1 MTTKA
6 HRLIPQTL
14 AAVLTLFGA
23 AACSTTTASAPAP
36 TPQAEANEPPTVFK
50 CIQQGS
56 GWATTVE
63 KGNITTKAPLITWD
77 TTEFGGNYTPDKRCE
92 IVSKKLTKAV
102 ADSGG
107 KLDDVQLTVGFVNN
121 QNVVCV
127 LDKSSTECTSKN
139 MLFTLSDKNSKN
151 PHEALEKILRF
162 NEGKATGVTVS
173 ENANSSSIL
182 LINLVGSNLAIK

>member
-23 AACSTTTASAPAP
+23 AACSTTTVSAPTPA
-36 TPQAEANEPPTVFK
+36 PQAEANEPPTVFK

-63 KGNITTKAPLITWD
+63 KGNITTKAPLLTWD
-77 TTEFGGNYTPDKRCE
+77 STEFGDNYTPDKRCQ
-92 IVSKKLTKAV
+92 IVSEKLTKAV

-107 KLDDVQLTVGFVNN
+107 KLDDLQLKVGLVNN
-121 QNVVCV
+121 RNVVCV
-127 LDKSSTECTSKN
+127 LNNSKTECSPQN

-151 PHEALEKILRF
+151 PKEALETLVRF
-162 NEGKATGVTVS
+162 NEGKATNVTVS
-173 ENANSSSIL
+173 EGTNASYIL
-182 LINLVGSNLAIK
+182 LKDLVGSSLKIN

>member
-77 TTEFGGNYTPDKRCE
+77 TTEFGDNYTPDIRCQ
-92 IVSKKLTKAV
+92 IVSEKLTKAV

-107 KLDDVQLTVGFVNN
+107 KLDDVQLTVGFVKNR
-121 QNVVCV
+121 NVVCV
-127 LDKSSTECTSKN
+127 LDNSSTECTSQN
-139 MLFTLSDKNSKN
+139 MLFTLSEKNSQT
-151 PHEALEKILRF
+151 PREALATILRF
-162 NEGKATGVTVS
+162 NEGKATGVTIS
-173 ENANSSSIL
+173 EKANASSIL
-182 LINLVGSNLAIK
+182 LINLVGSNLEIK

>member
-36 TPQAEANEPPTVFK
+36 QAEANESPTVFK

-63 KGNITTKAPLITWD
+63 KGNITTKSPLITWD
-77 TTEFGGNYTPDKRCE
+77 TTEFGDNYTPDKRCE
-92 IVSKKLTKAV
+92 IVSDKLTKAV
-102 ADSGG
+102 ANNGG
-107 KLDDVQLTVGFVNN
+107 KLDDLQLRVGLVKNR
-121 QNVVCV
+121 NVVCV
-127 LDKSSTECTSKN
+127 LDNSSTECTSKN
-139 MLFTLSDKNSKN
+139 MLFTLGNNNSKN
-151 PHEALEKILRF
+151 PREALDTILRF
-162 NEGKATGVTVS
+162 NEGKATGVTLS
-173 ENANSSSIL
+173 ENANASYIL
-182 LINLVGSNLAIK
+182 LINLVGSNLTIK